1 MKKSQ
6 KYQTKVHFEQV
17 QFINQLQIEMVT
29 LKDNFEHQQQ
39 ETIGLNDKIS
49 MLEDEAEKRANK
61 LNEYVLSGKQSMNK
75 VLEDAIQEQKKNELL
90 IKALKES
97 EQLISSLTKKCNT
110 QSQIIEEIEDKQ
122 DKTSKAFNQEQSIVQ
137 TICNMF
143 SSDKEGLLDFLQT

>member
-1 MKKSQ
+1 MQLQLLQQKYMAQKEEQRSNKQQYKEHLKSMKKSQ

-39 ETIGLNDKIS
+39 ETMGLNDKIS

-110 QSQIIEEIEDKQ
+110 QS
-122 DKTSKAFNQEQSIVQ
+122 
-137 TICNMF
+137 
-143 SSDKEGLLDFLQT
+143 